1 MNVCVYS
8 RNSLYAIH
16 DASMA
21 LRRRNECEKDGDTTH
36 QILVAILRSLNLILI
51 WHSMF
56 GILFSSLCQTKNIM
70 TTTTPFTSHPLP
82 IHTLPTLNFK
92 LNFNLFFCVW
102 IFFIS
107 VGRGSF
113 WISICLSVCLLVV
126 HRESRLFTLLVHT
139 IIVWSLAHQ
148 WNKFAVCI
156 NSQFRIVYRY

>member
-21 LRRRNECEKDGDTTH
+21 LRRRNECEKDRDTTH

-56 GILFSSLCQTKNIM
+56 GILFSSLCQTENIM

-82 IHTLPTLNFK
+82 IHTLPILNFK
-92 LNFNLFFCVW
+92 LNFNLFSCVW
-102 IFFIS
+102 IFFIFRLVEVPS
-107 VGRGSF
+107 GFR
-113 WISICLSVCLLVV
+113 SVCPSVCSLFAERAVYLLCWFKLL
-126 HRESRLFTLLVHT
+126 LFGL
-139 IIVWSLAHQ
+139 WR
-148 WNKFAVCI
+148 I
-156 NSQFRIVYRY
+156 NETNLPCV